1 MSEPPRPLR
10 RRIAALAALA
20 LGVATAVAVV
30 PTAAAAPTTAVRS
43 VILDGSSAGRA
54 FDGLGAISGGGA
66 TSRLL
71 MDYPEPQRS
80 QVLDYLFKP
89 GYGASLQLLKV
100 EIGGDA
106 NTTDGPEPSHMRT
119 PTEVD
124 CNRGYEWWLMEQ
136 AKARN
141 PGITF
146 YGLEWSA
153 PGWLNGGIWSQDN
166 ITYLESWLGCA
177 QQHGLNVGYLGGWN
191 ERGYDK
197 AWFEKL
203 RADLDGHGRQGVT
216 LVASDN
222 DDEHWSVADD
232 LAGDPAFAKAV
243 GVVGVHGT
251 CWHSV
256 PVYTACPGSSTATGL
271 GKRLWA
277 VEDDNDSA
285 GADPAALARNVN
297 REYIDARITADIKW
311 ALVGSWPANLPYA
324 GAGLMAADQPWSG
337 NYTVGR
343 DIWVMAHTAQ
353 FAKPGWQYLDGSSGY
368 LSGAGANGDP
378 HSGSYVTLRS
388 GQDYSTVIESTD
400 ATTAQTLSLKVAGG
414 LSTGPV
420 HVWATDL
427 RSTDPSRWFVH
438 TQDVTPRG
446 GSYSLT
452 VQPGYLY
459 TVTTTTGQ
467 GKGAAVPPAAAGMP
481 LPYQAD
487 LSGYAA
493 GATARYFHDW
503 AGAFETAPCPAGATT
518 PVCLRQVITRA
529 PIPWHD
535 DMNYTPLT
543 LMGDPGWTHY
553 RASTDVSLEQAGS
566 SAELLGRID
575 HVDHDRSGYH
585 LKIDDTGAWSLFS
598 EDRSGTD
605 TVLASGSYPGAGA
618 GTWHNL
624 TLAVQGQT
632 ITASIDH
639 SQVASVAD
647 AGHGIGQIGLGVGG
661 FQQASF
667 ANTTVAPLAAPATH
681 TVTSVNSGKCL
692 DVTGASTADGAQ
704 AVQWTCGAGQAGQQW
719 SLVPVAGTGTVQLVS
734 ANSGKCLD
742 VTGASTADGAQ
753 VIQWTCGAGKANQQ
767 WTLVPTLGARVQLV
781 SANSGKCLDVTAA
794 STADGAQVI
803 QWTCGGA
810 GRANQEWTVS

>member
-1 MSEPPRPLR
+1 MSKPPHPIR
-10 RRIAALAALA
+10 RGVTALAALA
-20 LGVATAVAVV
+20 LGFTTAALAAPPAVAA
-30 PTAAAAPTTAVRS
+30 PAPTTKS
-43 VILDGSSAGRA
+43 VTLDGRSPGRA
-54 FDGLGAISGGGA
+54 YDGLGAISGGGA

-71 MDYPEPQRS
+71 VDYPEPQRS

-89 GYGASLQLLKV
+89 GYGASLQMLKV

-106 NTTDGPEPSHMRT
+106 NSSDGPEPSHMRT

-124 CNRGYEWWLMEQ
+124 CDRGYEWWLMEQ

-146 YGLEWSA
+146 YGLEWAA
-153 PGWLNGGIWSQDN
+153 PGWLNGGVWSQDN

-177 QQHGLNVGYLGGWN
+177 RQHGLNVGYLGGWN

-203 RADLDGHGRQGVT
+203 RTDLDAHGHQGTT
-216 LVASDN
+216 LVASDS
-222 DDEHWSVADD
+222 DDEHWSIAADM
-232 LAGDPAFAKAV
+232 AADPAFAKAV
-243 GVVGVHGT
+243 GVIGLHGT
-251 CWHSV
+251 CWHSA
-256 PVYTACPGSSTATGL
+256 PVYTACPGSDTATGL

-277 VEDDNDSA
+277 SEDDNDSY

-297 REYIDARITADIKW
+297 REYLDARITADIKW
-311 ALVGSWPANLPYA
+311 ALVSSWPSNLPYA

-337 NYTVGR
+337 NYAVGR
-343 DIWVMAHTAQ
+343 DIWVMGHTTQ
-353 FAKPGWQYLDGSSGY
+353 FAKPGWQYLDTSSGY
-368 LSGAGANGDP
+368 LDGTGANGDP
-378 HSGSYVTLRS
+378 HSGSYVTLKS
-388 GQDYSTVIESTD
+388 GKDYSTVIEATD
-400 ATTAQTLSLKVAGG
+400 ATAAQTVTFKVAGG
-414 LSTGPV
+414 LSTGQV
-420 HVWATDL
+420 HVWATDMN
-427 RSTDPSRWFVH
+427 STDQSKWFVH
-438 TQDVTPRG
+438 TQDVTPKS

-452 VQPGYLY
+452 VQPGYVY

-467 GKGAAVPPAAAGMP
+467 GKGTATPPAPTSMP

-487 LSGYAA
+487 LGGYSE

-503 AGAFETAPCPAGATT
+503 AGAFETAPCPSGATT
-518 PVCLRQVITRA
+518 PMCLRQVITRA
-529 PIPWHD
+529 PIPWHG

-543 LMGDPGWTHY
+543 LLGDPSWAHY
-553 RASTDVSLEQAGS
+553 QASTDVTFEEAGT

-598 EDRSGTD
+598 ENRSGAD
-605 TVLASGSYPGAGA
+605 TVLASGSYSGAGA

-624 TLAVQGQT
+624 ALAVQGQS

-639 SQVASVAD
+639 TQVASVAD

-661 FQQASF
+661 FQHADF
-667 ANTTVAPLAAPATH
+667 ANTTVTPLAAPATH

-692 DVTGASTADGAQ
+692 DVTGASSADGAQ
-704 AVQWTCGAGQAGQQW
+704 VVQWTCAAGKANQQW
-719 SLVPVAGTGTVQLVS
+719 TPVPVAGTGSVQLVS
-734 ANSGKCLD
+734 ANSGKCLDVTGASSADGAQVVQWTCAAGKANQQWTLVPDTGARVQLVSVNSGKCLD

-753 VIQWTCGAGKANQQ
+753 VVQWTCAAGRANQQ
-767 WTLVPTLGARVQLV
+767 WTV
-781 SANSGKCLDVTAA
+781 S
-794 STADGAQVI
+794 
-803 QWTCGGA
+803 
-810 GRANQEWTVS
+810 